1 MSAFGT
7 QYVTHGLRPWVRG
20 PSCNRRA
27 RRRGEGAAR
36 RAAGLGRRAAGL
48 GRRAAGIIKKI
59 QTISRGP
66 QGRRAGRLALFGG
79 AAGLFTCDPVVILL
93 GFRWAFALFKLE
105 KQLCKTVL
113 SIAGQAFMTA
123 RPLS

>member
-27 RRRGEGAAR
+27 RRRGEGAAHGR
-36 RAAGLGRRAAGL
+36 RAAGPQGRRAAGL
-48 GRRAAGIIKKI
+48 
-59 QTISRGP
+59 
-66 QGRRAGRLALFGG
+66 GRLALFGG

-105 KQLCKTVL
+105 EYQCITVL